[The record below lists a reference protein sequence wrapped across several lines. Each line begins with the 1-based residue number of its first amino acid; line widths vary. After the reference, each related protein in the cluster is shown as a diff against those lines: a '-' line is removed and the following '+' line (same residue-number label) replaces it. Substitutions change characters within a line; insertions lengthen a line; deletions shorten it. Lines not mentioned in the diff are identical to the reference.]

1 MNIFLIYF
9 EFFKIGLFSIG
20 GGLATIP
27 FLFRLADKYEW
38 LTPEMVGNYIAVAQS
53 SPGAG
58 GVNMAAQTG
67 FQYAGIPGAIL
78 AALGLVSPAIVVIAV
93 IARMLQSFKENRIVE
108 SVFQG
113 LRPAATGLLS
123 AAGFGIWRLTLYNS
137 AAPVWYELI
146 RWKEAAVLAV
156 LFVLVFTLKKHPIVY
171 VAIGAVVGIVLGL

>member
-1 MNIFLIYF
+1 MNLFLIYF

-38 LTPEMVGNYIAVAQS
+38 LNPEMVGNFIAVAQS

-113 LRPAATGLLS
+113 LRPAAAGLLS
-123 AAGFGIWRLTLYNS
+123 AAGFGIWRLSLYNA

-146 RWKEAAVLAV
+146 RWKEAAVFAV
-156 LFVLVFTLKKHPIVY
+156 LFVLVFTLKKHPIFY
-171 VAIGAVVGIVLGL
+171 VAIGAAVGILLGL